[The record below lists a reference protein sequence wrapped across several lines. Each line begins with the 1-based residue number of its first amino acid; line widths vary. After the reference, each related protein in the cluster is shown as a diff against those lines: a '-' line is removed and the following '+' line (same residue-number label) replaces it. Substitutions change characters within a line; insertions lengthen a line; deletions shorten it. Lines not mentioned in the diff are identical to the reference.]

1 MRRPMDHLG
10 IDELLSV
17 RDGQATASALRHVD
31 ECPRCRGELLRLR
44 RVQADLR
51 ALPAPR
57 PPRDLWPG
65 LARKVV
71 RRRRWQRAAL
81 GGAVL
86 ALAAGVAGLVVGG
99 PIPTN
104 GSEDA
109 VDAWTAEAVSDDLGP
124 IIHRSRELESILRVY
139 SPERR
144 VYDARTALA
153 VSVLEDRIFLL
164 DRLLTEGRAVGADR
178 QVLRGLWNERVETL
192 ETLVGLQVVS
202 QEPVWR

>member
-1 MRRPMDHLG
+1 MKNQLDHLD

-17 RDGQATASALRHVD
+17 RDGEATLSALRHVD
-31 ECPRCRGELLRLR
+31 ECPRCRVELLRLR
-44 RVQADLR
+44 RVQADLQ

-71 RRRRWQRAAL
+71 RRRRWLRAAL
-81 GGAVL
+81 GGGVV
-86 ALAAGVAGLVVGG
+86 ALAAGLAGLMVPG
-99 PIPTN
+99 PISTN
-104 GSEDA
+104 ASDDA
-109 VDAWTAEAVSDDLGP
+109 GDAWTAEAVSDDLGP

-139 SPERR
+139 SPERQ

-164 DRLLTEGRAVGADR
+164 DRLLTEGRALGANR
-178 QVLRGLWNERVETL
+178 RVLRGLWSERVETL
-192 ETLVGLQVVS
+192 ETLVDLQLVS